1 MKYNAG
7 FAIDIIDLSEEIENT
22 IPLTTDDYVQIEAN
36 VMKYLRKKFPFVRDE
51 GHGSNGELIGTI
63 MFDSDELLA
72 EIKSVAVYEPLNTAS
87 GSYPEMLEVFAGVPD
102 NIDAVVSL
110 DYFNILEWNE
120 EEDKYV
126 EIQEEQ
132 DE

>member
-7 FAIDIIDLSEEIENT
+7 FAIDIIDLSEEIKKT
-22 IPLTTDDYVQIEAN
+22 TPLTTDDYIQIEAN
-36 VMKYLRKKFPFVRDE
+36 VMKYLRKKFPFIRDE

-63 MFDSDELLA
+63 MFDSNELLE
-72 EIKSVAVYEPLNTAS
+72 EIKSVSGYEPLSTAT